1 MTTKVRVLVILRVS
15 LGQAEI
21 LPEGVEHVLFRSK
34 VDFHAT
40 HSRWLVGVVND
51 LELYEKYLLYANKAV
66 EDVNIKVS
74 LSPRI
79 YGRQSQDGRHPKPSE
94 VIRQI

>member
-40 HSRWLVGVVND
+40 HSRWLVGVVID

-66 EDVNIKVS
+66 EDVNTINS
-74 LSPRI
+74 RAQA
-79 YGRQSQDGRHPKPSE
+79 YFDRQSQDGRY
-94 VIRQI
+94 